1 MLMSPW
7 VIYIHMPVSGTTVG
21 PITPETRD
29 RIKEFRD
36 RTDQPNY
43 NAALRTLLEEATE
56 DE

>member
-1 MLMSPW
+1 
-7 VIYIHMPVSGTTVG
+7 MPVSGTTVG

>member
-1 MLMSPW
+1 MA
-7 VIYIHMPVSGTTVG
+7 IGGTTIG

-43 NAALRTLLEEATE
+43 NAALQTLLEEATE
-56 DE
+56 GE